1 MSIVTAGALGGIQG
15 TLRRVANNLDGLPQ
29 ALSQA
34 IANANAWQQ
43 KAETYRQDSDK
54 WEGRA
59 YEALAGWEKEE
70 ARTAQLRTELK
81 AAQQQ
86 AEASRVNRD
95 EWEAWG
101 KQTRDSLKQGIAQRD
116 ARIAQLEAEL
126 KAARG
131 A

>member
-43 KAETYRQDSDK
+43 RAEMYRQSRDEKLAILD
-54 WEGRA
+54 
-59 YEALAGWEKEE
+59 EALDALEREE

-81 AAQQQ
+81 EAQQQ

>member
-1 MSIVTAGALGGIQG
+1 M
-15 TLRRVANNLDGLPQ
+15 NGLPQ

-43 KAETYRQDSDK
+43 RAEMYRQDSDK

-59 YEALAGWEKEE
+59 YEALDGWKKEE

-86 AEASRVNRD
+86 AEANRANRD
-95 EWEAWG
+95 EWKAWG
-101 KQTRDSLKQGIAQRD
+101 TQTRDGLKQMSDKWKTWGEQTRDSLEQVIAQRD